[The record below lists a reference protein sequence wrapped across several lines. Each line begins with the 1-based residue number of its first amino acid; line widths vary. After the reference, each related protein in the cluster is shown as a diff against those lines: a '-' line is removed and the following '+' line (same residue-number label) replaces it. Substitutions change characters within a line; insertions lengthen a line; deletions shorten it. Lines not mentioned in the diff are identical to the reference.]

1 MNIQNDTYYQIVN
14 SMTFPL
20 VIINLQKKITI
31 INISGEDFFK
41 TSSKMVVGKDIRDFM
56 PFSSPII
63 NLIDIS
69 DLCIMRAGATSL
81 AEISFLNK
89 PFIAIPLPTSKDNH
103 QMKNCIYLEENDSI
117 ILIDQKN
124 LSEANLANIILKL
137 IDNQDLLKTLSE
149 NLLKL
154 NKKNATKEI
163 CNHVKN
169 VLGIYN
175 EK

>member
-63 NLIDIS
+63 NLIDKCIDENSGFNEYGLDLSNPRIGQKKAINVQITPIS
-69 DLCIMRAGATSL
+69 EDEIM
-81 AEISFLNK
+81 
-89 PFIAIPLPTSKDNH
+89 
-103 QMKNCIYLEENDSI
+103 
-117 ILIDQKN
+117 ILFTW
-124 LSEANLANIILKL
+124 L
-137 IDNQDLLKTLSE
+137 
-149 NLLKL
+149 
-154 NKKNATKEI
+154 
-163 CNHVKN
+163 
-169 VLGIYN
+169 
-175 EK
+175 

>member
-63 NLIDIS
+63 NLIDKCIDENS
-69 DLCIMRAGATSL
+69 GFNEFGLDFSGDVDDLGLSL
-81 AEISFLNK
+81 AVFSVISV
-89 PFIAIPLPTSKDNH
+89 IW
-103 QMKNCIYLEENDSI
+103 C
-117 ILIDQKN
+117 
-124 LSEANLANIILKL
+124 
-137 IDNQDLLKTLSE
+137 
-149 NLLKL
+149 
-154 NKKNATKEI
+154 
-163 CNHVKN
+163 
-169 VLGIYN
+169 
-175 EK
+175 